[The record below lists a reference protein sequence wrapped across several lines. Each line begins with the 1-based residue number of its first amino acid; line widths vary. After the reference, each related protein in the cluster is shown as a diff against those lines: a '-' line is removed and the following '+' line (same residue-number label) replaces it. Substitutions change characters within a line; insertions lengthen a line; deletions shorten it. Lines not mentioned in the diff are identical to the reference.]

1 MKLPS
6 ALLLAVGLSTTIA
19 SAQTTPPA
27 TSTTPESKSPPAKVQ
42 IVIPSKD
49 ATPAKDAIPAKD
61 AKAAPAKDAKK
72 DPKKD
77 AKKKEDEMG
86 KIEGMEIPR
95 PNGGYLGIRIVDGVW
110 RLTFY
115 NAKRKPIPPDVARVT
130 LRWPA
135 VYKAGDERTVLS
147 PGGDAN
153 SMTAPKV
160 VRPPLTFKLFITLL
174 NPGGDGTDVAVENY
188 TIDFR
193 Q

>member
-1 MKLPS
+1 MKLPF
-6 ALLLAVGLSTTIA
+6 ALLLATSLSTA
-19 SAQTTPPA
+19 VAWAQTSTPA
-27 TSTTPESKSPPAKVQ
+27 TSTVPDPKSPPAKIQ
-42 IVIPSKD
+42 ITAPANDSK
-49 ATPAKDAIPAKD
+49 AAPAKT
-61 AKAAPAKDAKK
+61 APAKDAKK

-77 AKKKEDEMG
+77 AKKKEEEMG

-95 PNGGYLGIRIVDGVW
+95 PSGGYLGIRIVDGVW

-153 SMTAPKV
+153 SMTSPKV

-188 TIDFR
+188 TIDFH